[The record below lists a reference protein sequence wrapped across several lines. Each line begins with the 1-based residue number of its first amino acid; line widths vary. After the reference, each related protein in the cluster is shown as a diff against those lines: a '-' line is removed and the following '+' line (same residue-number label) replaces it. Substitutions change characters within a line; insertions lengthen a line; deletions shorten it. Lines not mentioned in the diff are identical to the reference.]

1 MLSYHQPST
10 HESLEQYTHNFLLA
24 FFTFCNKEHLKSLPF
39 SGTGNQKLPDVIE
52 IVCKNKTLI
61 EPKGEIVDRASSN
74 LRSDLTN
81 ADACSQ
87 QENNEL
93 KEELGTVVNYLIDEQ
108 DSRDEM
114 VLLQEKLP
122 ITNNITLLLL
132 PDNELNSVISSL
144 NHIQRFVH
152 HIHHMQPYNIQYY
165 SKLTKTICK
174 K

>member
-39 SGTGNQKLPDVIE
+39 SGTGNQKLQEPGVIE
-52 IVCKNKTLI
+52 IVCRNKTLI

-87 QENNEL
+87 QENEEVKGEL
-93 KEELGTVVNYLIDEQ
+93 VTVVSDLLDEQ
-108 DSRDEM
+108 GSKDEM
-114 VLLQEKLP
+114 VSLQENSP
-122 ITNNITLLLL
+122 ITVNVNN
-132 PDNELNSVISSL
+132 
-144 NHIQRFVH
+144 
-152 HIHHMQPYNIQYY
+152 
-165 SKLTKTICK
+165 
-174 K
+174 